1 MNVDSYPI
9 YLKCLLSA
17 LLYDYKL
24 CAYRDRKIL
33 PYFYNCRA
41 SLGSNYGDYRINTFP
56 SLQVSILFSFFVPT
70 GLGDHSEEVRVEMLN
85 AALTAVNHL
94 GKVKK
99 CCSYVKYV

>member
-1 MNVDSYPI
+1 MLIVTVGSHHI
-9 YLKCLLSA
+9 SITVELA
-17 LLYDYKL
+17 LEV
-24 CAYRDRKIL
+24 ITVIIEQ
-33 PYFYNCRA
+33 PFF
-41 SLGSNYGDYRINTFP
+41 SP
-56 SLQVSILFSFFVPT
+56 QVSILFSFFVPT